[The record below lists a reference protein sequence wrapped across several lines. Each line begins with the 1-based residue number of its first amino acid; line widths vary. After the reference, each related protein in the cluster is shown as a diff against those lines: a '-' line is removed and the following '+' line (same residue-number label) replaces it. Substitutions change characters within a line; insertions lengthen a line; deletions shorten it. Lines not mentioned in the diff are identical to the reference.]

1 MQHFPCFCALKGC
14 ASSHGMW
21 DQLSRQMTSL
31 LCLDQMFQMAPL
43 TCLSSGKQVFF
54 RAQQCQRVP
63 TQSSVFIPL
72 LLPVT
77 VLFLAASFSLLNDA
91 SPRRL
96 QEVNSMLNKRL
107 KDVLFSDQWSE
118 LCMDTLS
125 PFGFVLVSTALHTID
140 YYVLYNSIIN
150 LVYHAD
156 I

>member
-1 MQHFPCFCALKGC
+1 MQHFPCFCRLKGC
-14 ASSHGMW
+14 TSSHGTW
-21 DQLSRQMTSL
+21 DQLSHQMTSL
-31 LCLDQMFQMAPL
+31 LCSDQMFQMAPL

-54 RAQQCQRVP
+54 CAQQCQQVP

-77 VLFLAASFSLLNDA
+77 VLFITASFSLVNDT

-125 PFGFVLVSTALHTID
+125 PFGYVLVSTELHTVD
-140 YYVLYNSIIN
+140 YYII
-150 LVYHAD
+150 